1 MSTIDTKHIIV
12 TILENDGVY
21 PGDPQCNSVYQ
32 YTNDWGVITWAVYW
46 PGMYNDIYHS
56 PYCHN
61 VVLLWSKES
70 SLTQA
75 GKDLLT
81 LKEK

>member
-21 PGDPQCNSVYQ
+21 PGDHQCGVVYQ

-46 PGMYNDIYHS
+46 PGMYNDIYQS
-56 PYCHN
+56 PYCHD
-61 VVLLWSKES
+61 VILLWDKDGG
-70 SLTQA
+70 LTLA
-75 GKDLLT
+75 GKEFLNL
-81 LKEK
+81 